1 MKKILDCIYR
11 IFEKLAAIG
20 SDKYLHLIAGL
31 IVAFVL
37 GRLFVNVE
45 AWAFPAITGVLL
57 LMVAKECV
65 DYYLRDEQF
74 DLKDVAA
81 GLVGAFV
88 GVLMCLL

>member
-1 MKKILDCIYR
+1 MKSFLDCVYR
-11 IFEKLAAIG
+11 IFEKIAAIG

-37 GRLFVNVE
+37 GRLFANVE

-81 GLVGAFV
+81 GLVGAVV
-88 GVLMCLL
+88 GVILCLV

>member
-1 MKKILDCIYR
+1 MKKALDCIYR
-11 IFEKLAAIG
+11 IFGKFAAIG

-37 GRLFVNVE
+37 GRLFANVG

-57 LMVAKECV
+57 LMVAKECI
-65 DYYLRDEQF
+65 DYYIRKEQF
-74 DLKDVAA
+74 DWLDVAA

-88 GVLMCLL
+88 GVILCLL

>member
-11 IFEKLAAIG
+11 IFGRIAAIG

-37 GRLFVNVE
+37 GRLLAHVE

-57 LMVAKECV
+57 LMTGKECV
-65 DYYLRDEQF
+65 DYYIRKEQF

-81 GLVGAFV
+81 GLVGAVV
-88 GVLMCLL
+88 GVILCLV

>member
-1 MKKILDCIYR
+1 MKKLLDCIYR
-11 IFEKLAAIG
+11 VFEKIAAIG

-37 GRLFVNVE
+37 GRLFANVE

-81 GLVGAFV
+81 GLVGAVV

>member
-11 IFEKLAAIG
+11 IFGKLAAIG

-37 GRLFVNVE
+37 GRLLANVE
-45 AWAFPAITGVLL
+45 SWAFPAITGVLM
-57 LMVAKECV
+57 LMTGKECV
-65 DYYLRDEQF
+65 DYYIRKEQF
-74 DLKDVAA
+74 DWLDVAA

-88 GVLMCLL
+88 GVILCLL

>member
-11 IFEKLAAIG
+11 IFEKVAAIG

-37 GRLFVNVE
+37 GRLFAHVE
-45 AWAFPAITGVLL
+45 AWAFPAITGVLM
-57 LMVAKECV
+57 LMTGKECV
-65 DYYLRDEQF
+65 DYYIRKEQF

-81 GLVGAFV
+81 GLVGAVV
-88 GVLMCLL
+88 GVILCLV

>member
-1 MKKILDCIYR
+1 MKKALDCIYR

-20 SDKYLHLIAGL
+20 SDKFLHLIAGL

-37 GRLFVNVE
+37 GRLLAHVE

-65 DYYLRDEQF
+65 DYYIRKEQF
-74 DLKDVAA
+74 DWLDVAA

-88 GVLMCLL
+88 GVILCLL

>member
-1 MKKILDCIYR
+1 MKKALDCVYR

-37 GRLFVNVE
+37 GRLFANVE

-81 GLVGAFV
+81 GLVGAVV
-88 GVLMCLL
+88 GVILCLL

>member
-1 MKKILDCIYR
+1 MKNFLDCVYR
-11 IFEKLAAIG
+11 IFRKIATIG

-37 GRLFVNVE
+37 CRLLANVE

-81 GLVGAFV
+81 GLVGAVV

>member
-1 MKKILDCIYR
+1 MKNFLDCVYR
-11 IFEKLAAIG
+11 IFRKIAAIG

-37 GRLFVNVE
+37 GRLLANVE

-57 LMVAKECV
+57 LMVAKECI

-81 GLVGAFV
+81 GLVGAVV
-88 GVLMCLL
+88 GVILCLL